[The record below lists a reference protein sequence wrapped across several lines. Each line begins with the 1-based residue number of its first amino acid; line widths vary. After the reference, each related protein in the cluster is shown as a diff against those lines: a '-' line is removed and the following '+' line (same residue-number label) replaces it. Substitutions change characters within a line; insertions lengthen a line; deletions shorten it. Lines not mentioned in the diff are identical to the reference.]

1 MPKRIFIRDGGLTS
15 SVPVPAGYTVLGSD
29 NGTPKKQVQST
40 ISDVVPKF
48 QYEIGE
54 YVPSEGG
61 VIYHRFLTG
70 TTQNYLVVDTQDLAI
85 DVAWSNIT
93 NSLVGATSMLDGLFN
108 SNLIVNQPGHT
119 TSAAKLCLD
128 STRNG
133 KSDWYLPSI
142 LELIKLF
149 DNIYGVICG
158 LEVLKGPI
166 PYTQGVEIMDNRYWS
181 STEIHINI
189 YSSYAH
195 VANRNDST
203 TYDKG
208 SPSSSV
214 RAVRK
219 FTIGL

>member
-70 TTQNYLVVDTQDLAI
+70 TTQNYLVVDTEDLDEFI
-85 DVAWSNIT
+85 WSNINNLNT
-93 NSLVGATSMLDGLFN
+93 NATSLWDGQIN
-108 SNLIVNQPGHT
+108 TDLILAQLGCNEG
-119 TSAAKLCLD
+119 AAYEC
-128 STRNG
+128 SISIRNG

-142 LELIKLF
+142 QELNTIWNNMFSISK
-149 DNIYGVICG
+149 
-158 LEVLKGPI
+158 VLDSIGG
-166 PYTQGVEIMDNRYWS
+166 TQMSSFNSQKYYWS
-181 STEIHINI
+181 STEHI
-189 YSSYAH
+189 SYQSFLFNFWNGILS
-195 VANRNDST
+195 VENKNLY
-203 TYDKG
+203 TYF
-208 SPSSSV
+208 V

-219 FTIGL
+219 FTI